1 METNEIFKILK
12 SILKQYESHL
22 VVVHNKSDHYYL
34 NTAITEDN
42 RKAEFFGSVQIK
54 KSYVAFHLMP
64 VYTNPELMEET
75 SQELKKRMQG
85 KSCFNFKTVDDQL
98 FDELKIL
105 IERSFEKYKQ
115 FNKI

>member
-42 RKAEFFGSVQIK
+42 RKQSFSDRS
-54 KSYVAFHLMP
+54 KSK
-64 VYTNPELMEET
+64 
-75 SQELKKRMQG
+75 SRMWH
-85 KSCFNFKTVDDQL
+85 F
-98 FDELKIL
+98 I
-105 IERSFEKYKQ
+105 
-115 FNKI
+115 